1 MHQTQTCI
9 FRSIHNYHF
18 IVDTSINDIISLCF
32 ITWSSWDFHILIVE
46 HHIRSFMTSCHRA
59 RKWCLPGKPVVSN
72 MKVSCQENIL
82 NVFEQTIT
90 KSFLHSFFQ
99 FCWCFKCSMV
109 VFNSFQTRKK
119 KTKKQTPFSG
129 CKKEFLFENHIEAKS
144 MTPKKPS
151 SITSFEKHPTGCNEV
166 IQFVD
171 QWILGKFHVNSLF
184 FAYPKKR
191 FHGRWNGSVLIQK
204 THHFHPHPLVKT
216 ARKISPH
223 PLAATQTL
231 LIFDDF
237 APSLRVGDRGSFPA
251 K

>member
-18 IVDTSINDIISLCF
+18 IVDTSINDIISLWF

-72 MKVSCQENIL
+72 MKLSCQENIL

-119 KTKKQTPFSG
+119 NKKTDAFFG
-129 CKKEFLFENHIEAKS
+129 VEKEFLFEKFYAE
-144 MTPKKPS
+144 PS
-151 SITSFEKHPTGCNEV
+151 QWHLRNQVQSRHSLHPTGCNEV

-171 QWILGKFHVNSLF
+171 KKNPTGEIPRQFLVSNT
-184 FAYPKKR
+184 PTKR

>member
-1 MHQTQTCI
+1 MQWIGPSEFALNGVVWKVLYFHSFRLVYSHKTSKKTNNMHQTQTCI

-18 IVDTSINDIISLCF
+18 IVDTSINDIISLWF

-72 MKVSCQENIL
+72 MKLSCQENIL

-119 KTKKQTPFSG
+119 NKKNRRLFRGAKRSSCLKIILKPSQWHLRNQVQSRHSKSILRVATKSSNLLINESWGNSTSIP
-129 CKKEFLFENHIEAKS
+129 CFLH
-144 MTPKKPS
+144 TPKKDSMGDEMVPS
-151 SITSFEKHPTGCNEV
+151 
-166 IQFVD
+166 
-171 QWILGKFHVNSLF
+171 
-184 FAYPKKR
+184 
-191 FHGRWNGSVLIQK
+191 
-204 THHFHPHPLVKT
+204 
-216 ARKISPH
+216 
-223 PLAATQTL
+223 
-231 LIFDDF
+231 
-237 APSLRVGDRGSFPA
+237 
-251 K
+251 

>member
-18 IVDTSINDIISLCF
+18 IVDTSINDIISLWF

-72 MKVSCQENIL
+72 MKLSCQENIL

-99 FCWCFKCSMV
+99 FCWCFKCFMV

-119 KTKKQTPFSG
+119 NKKTDAFFGVQKGVPVLRIIWRTHHSEVRPAEPSQWLQSRHSLHPTPFR
-129 CKKEFLFENHIEAKS
+129 CHPICWQKKSYWGNSTSIPCFLH
-144 MTPKKPS
+144 TPKKNSMGDEMVPS
-151 SITSFEKHPTGCNEV
+151 
-166 IQFVD
+166 
-171 QWILGKFHVNSLF
+171 
-184 FAYPKKR
+184 
-191 FHGRWNGSVLIQK
+191 
-204 THHFHPHPLVKT
+204 
-216 ARKISPH
+216 
-223 PLAATQTL
+223 
-231 LIFDDF
+231 
-237 APSLRVGDRGSFPA
+237 
-251 K
+251 

>member
-119 KTKKQTPFSG
+119 KQKNRRLFRGAKRSSCLRIILKPSQWHLRNQVQSRHSKSILRVATKSSNLLINESWGNSTSIP
-129 CKKEFLFENHIEAKS
+129 CFLH
-144 MTPKKPS
+144 TPKKDSMGDEMVPS
-151 SITSFEKHPTGCNEV
+151 
-166 IQFVD
+166 
-171 QWILGKFHVNSLF
+171 
-184 FAYPKKR
+184 
-191 FHGRWNGSVLIQK
+191 
-204 THHFHPHPLVKT
+204 
-216 ARKISPH
+216 
-223 PLAATQTL
+223 
-231 LIFDDF
+231 
-237 APSLRVGDRGSFPA
+237 
-251 K
+251 

>member
-18 IVDTSINDIISLCF
+18 IVDTSINDIISLWF

-72 MKVSCQENIL
+72 MKLSCQENIL

-109 VFNSFQTRKK
+109 VFNSFQTRN
-119 KTKKQTPFSG
+119 KKQ
-129 CKKEFLFENHIEAKS
+129 KNRRLFRGAKRS
-144 MTPKKPS
+144 SCLRIIWRTHHSEVRPAEPS
-151 SITSFEKHPTGCNEV
+151 QWHPRN
-166 IQFVD
+166 QFVD
-171 QWILGKFHVNSLF
+171 KSYWGNSTWIPCFQYPNKKIPWEMKWFRQKFKKPIIFTLIHWSKLLEK
-184 FAYPKKR
+184 YPPILSQPPKR
-191 FHGRWNGSVLIQK
+191 CWFSMIL
-204 THHFHPHPLVKT
+204 PL
-216 ARKISPH
+216 
-223 PLAATQTL
+223 L
-231 LIFDDF
+231 
-237 APSLRVGDRGSFPA
+237 
-251 K
+251 